1 MTDLRTDHR
10 LRTELRTEL
19 RTDLRTGHGADV
31 RIAHPEA
38 AVTAQGYAVRPLPL
52 PLYVRAHA
60 AALVPAAHRR
70 EDLDLGAADIPVL
83 DVAVAGDRA
92 SAALQLAAAAAA
104 LKLDRAGVD
113 ATAGAGAT
121 HDDAV
126 ADAVYAALAQRH
138 LDDASAVG
146 TGAGTGPDG
155 GVAGGVAGRAE
166 GGAEGG
172 APGVP
177 VTGCEAAES
186 VLRGTGG
193 RIECRLLGESASVPV
208 IGARLHLDRLGR
220 PLEAAVCDLDVGRG
234 ARRAVHAVLREFVL
248 TGLDPCAAGE
258 SSAAQGSV
266 PGTSTAHPGVAPVQQ
281 DLTGNAVRAD
291 GPGLAPGTEPDLL
304 RAALEKN
311 GLRVR
316 VRTLSPPDAD
326 TVVVACRIT
335 PVTAERGEGTTAAS
349 GETAEGTAA
358 SSERTTDATAAP
370 PGQATPGTAP
380 PGQATPGTASRR
392 PPVPRGLRAP
402 RQLSL
407 TYEPDEVRLSRIFHE
422 NSKMRTAFG
431 TLPAVDVNDIAPAAR
446 RLIGRAY
453 RDFRDS
459 ARVHDLGTDGPPA
472 LAPLDDCVR
481 RRRSWAPMGGG
492 PLTRDQLA
500 HLLNLSYG
508 TTGSGLA
515 GGDVRLP
522 LRATPSAGGLYSC
535 DLFLLVNRVTGIEPG
550 LYYLHPGRRELQLV
564 RADRSWADVTAQTGY
579 QGRADEAAAMVVY
592 TGAFRRNQWKYRER
606 GYRTVLLDCGH
617 LAQSV
622 VLTATALGLVAH
634 PMIAFVDDYFND
646 LVGVDGVDDA
656 VLYLTLLGPRAAA
669 PPKGTGGTGAETSA
683 GAPDRSAAEPSAGSP
698 GGTATGTSA
707 GSPAGTAAEPSAA
720 ARTRTATDAPQRTAT
735 APDTPHR
742 TDSPAGTASAA
753 PRPPLP
759 PEGPGRGPEE
769 AR

>member
-1 MTDLRTDHR
+1 MTDLRTG
-10 LRTELRTEL
+10 LRSGLHLRSDL
-19 RTDLRTGHGADV
+19 LTDPRTGRSTGV
-31 RIAHPEA
+31 RAAHAEA

-92 SAALQLAAAAAA
+92 GAVLQLAAAAAA

-113 ATAGAGAT
+113 ATTGAGAT
-121 HDDAV
+121 QDEAV
-126 ADAVYAALAQRH
+126 ADAVYAALAHRH
-138 LDDASAVG
+138 LDDATAVR
-146 TGAGTGPDG
+146 TGSGTGPDG
-155 GVAGGVAGRAE
+155 GAEGRAQ
-166 GGAEGG
+166 
-172 APGVP
+172 GVP
-177 VTGCEAAES
+177 ITGCEAADS
-186 VLRGTGG
+186 ALRGTGA

-208 IGARLHLDRLGR
+208 IGARLHLDRLDR
-220 PLEAAVCDLDVGRG
+220 PLEATVCDLDLGRG
-234 ARRAVHAVLREFVL
+234 ARRAVHAVLRAFVL
-248 TGLDPCAAGE
+248 AGLEQGASGE
-258 SSAAQGSV
+258 HSAAQEPV
-266 PGTSTAHPGVAPVQQ
+266 PETSTAHRGTAPVDR
-281 DLTGNAVRAD
+281 DLTGNTVRAD
-291 GPGLAPGTEPDLL
+291 APGLAPGAEPDLL

-316 VRTLSPPDAD
+316 VRTLSPPDAG

-335 PVTAERGEGTTAAS
+335 PMAA
-349 GETAEGTAA
+349 ETAEGTPAA
-358 SSERTTDATAAP
+358 SGQTAGGTAAPSERTTDATAAP
-370 PGQATPGTAP
+370 SERTTDGTAAPSECTTDATAAPSEQAAPGTVSGP
-380 PGQATPGTASRR
+380 RR

-431 TLPAVDVNDIAPAAR
+431 TLPAVDVNDMAPAAR

-459 ARVHDLGTDGPPA
+459 ARVHGLGTDGPPA
-472 LAPLDDCVR
+472 LAPLEDCVR

-492 PLTRDQLA
+492 SLTRDQLA

-564 RADRSWADVTAQTGY
+564 RADRGWADVTAQTGY
-579 QGRADEAAAMVVY
+579 QDRADEAAAMVIY

-669 PPKGTGGTGAETSA
+669 PPKGTAGTGTSA
-683 GAPDRSAAEPSAGSP
+683 VAPAGTTTEPSAGPP
-698 GGTATGTSA
+698 GRTATGTSA
-707 GSPAGTAAEPSAA
+707 DSPDGTATEPSAA
-720 ARTRTATDAPQRTAT
+720 VRTRTATDAPQRTAT
-735 APDTPHR
+735 APDALPR
-742 TDSPAGTASAA
+742 TDTPAGTAPAA